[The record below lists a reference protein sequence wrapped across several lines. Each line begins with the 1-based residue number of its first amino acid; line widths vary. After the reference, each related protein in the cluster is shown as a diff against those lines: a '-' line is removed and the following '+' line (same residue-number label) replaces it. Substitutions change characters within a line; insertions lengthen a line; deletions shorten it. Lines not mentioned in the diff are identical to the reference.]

1 MSSCLQLL
9 MECFKTICVIEMTK
23 IGLVLQDEITA
34 VKVRHTALASP
45 FVETSLITESL
56 G

>member
-23 IGLVLQDEITA
+23 GLVLQDEITA